1 MSCENKITKNIVRK
15 CGYKP
20 KAGLEN
26 VIHCVNTKEIDKAL
40 TQLSASKMSVTSL
53 VLVDGAKIFRA
64 EGAGK
69 FPQGTTEMVKGDNG
83 SSFKHGN
90 TIRILYYGEEERE
103 QLQNMIQDGR
113 ITTINEKKDKGE
125 SGELAF
131 DILGFEGGMAVQSV
145 AWNSNENDGV
155 VVITLATEEGE
166 EEATDRKIFMDTDL
180 ATTKTWIETNTEGY
194 VAPV

>member
-1 MSCENKITKNIVRK
+1 MTCENKLAKNFLRQ

-26 VIHCVNTKEIDKAL
+26 NIWIANTKEIDKAVS
-40 TQLSASKMSVTSL
+40 QLSASKMTISTLAL
-53 VLVDGAKIFRA
+53 VAGAKLYRA
-64 EGAGK
+64 EGSGK
-69 FPQGTTEMVKGDNG
+69 YPQGNTELVKGDNG
-83 SSFKHGN
+83 SAWKHGN
-90 TIRILYYGEEERE
+90 TIRILYYGDEQRE

-113 ITTINEKKDKGE
+113 FSSIIEKRDSGTA
-125 SGELAF
+125 GELTY
-131 DILGFEGGMAVQSV
+131 DVLGYEGGMAVQTV
-145 AWNSNENDGV
+145 VWNSNENDGV
-155 VVITLATEEGE
+155 VEITLATEEGE